1 MLFDLRSRRRKRVV
15 KTVYVFLAVLIGVG
29 LVGFGVGTGS
39 GFGNSISQLFGGGG
53 GTPTGDVHYI
63 NALKAAEKKV
73 KASPDN
79 PALWAA
85 VGKAAYLVA
94 TLPDNYNS
102 TAGYYQSGHVQLAV
116 LKNAWTRYLAL
127 APANPDLLLAREVA
141 SAFGDPPGGIADYP
155 TAESAQEVV
164 VTGAPATY
172 QAYDLLAYYAYL
184 AHQTATGDQAAAKSI
199 ALAPKS
205 QKTTITSSLKEVK
218 SLAAAELGATGAT
231 GSTSG

>member
-1 MLFDLRSRRRKRVV
+1 MLFDLRSRRRRRVI
-15 KTVYVFLAVLIGVG
+15 KTVYFFLAILIGVG
-29 LVGFGVGTGS
+29 LVGFGIGTGS

-53 GTPTGDVHYI
+53 GTPAGDVRYI
-63 NALKAAEKKV
+63 NALKAAEKKAR
-73 KASPDN
+73 ASPGT

-102 TAGYYQSGHVQLAV
+102 SVGFNQNGHVQLAA

-127 APANPDLLLAREVA
+127 APATTDQFFAHEVVA
-141 SAFGDPPGGIADYP
+141 AFGDPPGGIADYP

-164 VTGAPATY
+164 VASTPSY
-172 QAYDLLAYYAYL
+172 QAYDALAYYAYL
-184 AHQTATGDQAAAKSI
+184 AHQTATGDQAAAKAI

-205 QKTTITSSLKEVK
+205 QKSTVAQALKGIK
-218 SLAAAELGATGAT
+218 NLAAAQVGATAATGAT
-231 GSTSG
+231 SG